1 MNIVPDNHRK
11 NFFTTLKS
19 VELYIDYTNQ
29 RLKILNFLV
38 ISTLTIKEII
48 AYARRKKLGKIIY
61 NCPEHLLIPFQDCGF
76 VIEGIIDGY
85 FRGEDA
91 ACISFF
97 LNNERKKSIYE
108 NEENKIIDF
117 CREDTKKFTAAK
129 NRTYKIRPAA
139 AKDIPQ
145 MIQLF
150 SAVFETNPS
159 PVFSRDYLQK
169 VMREQVIFMAA
180 EEEGKIISIAS
191 ADMNKFH
198 MNAEIT
204 DCATYPEYRGRNILS
219 ELICR
224 LEEELKH
231 AGFTSAYSLSR
242 AKNIG
247 INKSFSKLGYLYSG
261 RLINNCHI
269 CGGYEDMNIWVKML
283 KN

>member
-1 MNIVPDNHRK
+1 MNISPDNHRK
-11 NFFTTLKS
+11 NFFTTFKS

-38 ISTLTIKEII
+38 ISTITIKEII
-48 AYARRKKLGKIIY
+48 AYAGRKKLGKIIY
-61 NCPEHLLIPFQDCGF
+61 NCPEHLLRSFQDCGF

-97 LNNERKKSIYE
+97 LNKERSKSIYE
-108 NEENKIIDF
+108 NEENRVIDF
-117 CREDTKKFTAAK
+117 CREDTKKFTSAK
-129 NRTYKIRPAA
+129 NRTYKVRSAE

-150 SAVFETNPS
+150 SAVFETYPS

-169 VMREQVIFMAA
+169 VMREQVLFMIA
-180 EEEGKIISIAS
+180 EEEGKIISIAA
-191 ADMNKFH
+191 ADMNKLH

-204 DCATYPEYRGRNILS
+204 DCATYPEYRGRSILS
-219 ELICR
+219 ELIYG

-231 AGFTSAYSLSR
+231 ANFTTAYSLSR
-242 AKNIG
+242 ANSIG
-247 INKSFSKLGYLYSG
+247 INKSLSKLGYLYSG

-269 CGGYEDMNIWVKML
+269 CGGYEDMNIWVKIL
-283 KN
+283 

>member
-11 NFFTTLKS
+11 NFFTTLKT

-38 ISTLTIKEII
+38 ISTITINDII

-61 NCPEHLLIPFQDCGF
+61 NCPEQLLIPFQDCGF

-97 LNNERKKSIYE
+97 LNKERRKSVYE

-117 CREDTKKFTAAK
+117 CREDTKKFTSAK
-129 NRTYKIRPAA
+129 IRTYKVRLAV

-150 SAVFETNPS
+150 SAVFETYPS

-169 VMREQVIFMAA
+169 VMREQVLFMVA

-191 ADMNKFH
+191 ADMNKLH

-219 ELICR
+219 ELIYG

-231 AGFTSAYSLSR
+231 AGYITAYSLSR

-247 INKSFSKLGYLYSG
+247 INKSLSKLGYLYSG

-269 CGGYEDMNIWVKML
+269 CGGYEDMNIWVKIL
-283 KN
+283 GN

>member
-1 MNIVPDNHRK
+1 MN
-11 NFFTTLKS
+11 FKS
-19 VELYIDYTNQ
+19 VELYVDYTNQ

-38 ISTLTIKEII
+38 ISKITINEII
-48 AYARRKKLGKIIY
+48 AYGRQNKLGKIIY
-61 NCPEHLLIPFQDCGF
+61 NCPEQLLIPFQDCGF

-85 FRGEDA
+85 FQGDDA

-97 LNNERKKSIYE
+97 LDRERGKSIYE

-117 CREDTKKFTAAK
+117 CRQDPKKFISAK
-129 NRTYKIRPAA
+129 NRNYKVRQAV

-150 SAVFETNPS
+150 SAVFETYPS
-159 PVFSRDYLQK
+159 PVFSKDYLQK
-169 VMREQVIFMAA
+169 AMREQVLFMVA

-191 ADMNKFH
+191 ADMNKLN

-204 DCATYPEYRGRNILS
+204 DCVTYPEYRGRNILS
-219 ELICR
+219 ELICG

-231 AGFTSAYSLSR
+231 AGFTTAYSLSR

-247 INKSFSKLGYLYSG
+247 INKSLCKLGYLYSG

-269 CGGYEDMNIWVKML
+269 CGGYEDMNIWVKIL
-283 KN
+283 RN